1 MTGGG
6 AGSGGGAAGDGGGG
20 TFCRF
25 TVGRV
30 GTAAAH
36 LRYISRESA
45 VLEREKGV
53 LLHHVPEAVWSG
65 SASTY
70 AALRDSLI
78 AYAWGRE
85 AAEGK
90 RGRTHY
96 RLLVSCEHEIATA
109 RLHGLLVAWLEEAVP
124 GARAMGFVHRD
135 TAHAHAHLFVEA
147 RGVDGR
153 QLDFSARAWRQLDEV
168 WNRIYARALGRDEQE
183 HLVRKKET
191 AAYKQARRRQQSREP
206 GQHKPAPDIP
216 ARAAHPLPPAAYRER
231 DRRAAGA
238 LNTDDEQRH
247 EQEQEKHGR
256 DTTRVGGD
264 QRAAAARAAPAHGAK
279 RAPSPAEPAARSFPA
294 SRERVSSISER
305 ADAAAERALSET
317 RRLREDL
324 ARVSGEQQRATA
336 AAEAVPARE
345 ARQSVERQVE
355 RDEGDELEKGR

>member
-1 MTGGG
+1 MTGSGGVGGGG
-6 AGSGGGAAGDGGGG
+6 AGG

-45 VLEREKGV
+45 VLEREHGV
-53 LLHHVPEAVWSG
+53 LLHHVPEALWRG
-65 SASTY
+65 ASTY

-78 AYAWGRE
+78 AYAWARE

-109 RLHGLLVAWLEEAVP
+109 RLHALLVAWLEEAVP

-135 TAHAHAHLFVEA
+135 TAHPHAHLFVEA
-147 RGVDGR
+147 RGVNGR

-168 WNRIYARALGRDEQE
+168 WNRIYARFLGRDEQE

-191 AAYKQARRRQQSREP
+191 AAYKQARRRGQPRQPGQQGQPSRETGQDKP
-206 GQHKPAPDIP
+206 GQDKP

-238 LNTDDEQRH
+238 LNTNEQRN
-247 EQEQEKHGR
+247 EQGQEKHGR

-264 QRAAAARAAPAHGAK
+264 QRAAAARASPAHGAK
-279 RAPSPAEPAARSFPA
+279 RAPSPAEPAARPFPA
-294 SRERVSSISER
+294 SRERVAEIHER

-324 ARVSGEQQRATA
+324 ARVSGEQRA
-336 AAEAVPARE
+336 AAAAVPARE
-345 ARQSVERQVE
+345 ARQVE

>member
-1 MTGGG
+1 MT
-6 AGSGGGAAGDGGGG
+6 GGG

-25 TVGRV
+25 TVGRP

-45 VLEREKGV
+45 VLERAQGV

-78 AYAWGRE
+78 AYAWARE

-96 RLLVSCEHEIATA
+96 RLLVSCEHEVATA
-109 RLHGLLVAWLEEAVP
+109 RLHALLVAWLEEAVP
-124 GARAMGFVHRD
+124 QARAVGFVHRD
-135 TAHAHAHLFVEA
+135 TAHPHAHLFVEA
-147 RGVDGR
+147 RGMNGR
-153 QLDFSARAWRQLDEV
+153 QLDFSARAWRGLDEV
-168 WNRIYARALGRDEQE
+168 WNRLYARHLGRDERE
-183 HLVRKKET
+183 HLVKKEQT
-191 AAYKQARRRQQSREP
+191 RHYKRRAALRPAAPPQET
-206 GQHKPAPDIP
+206 GQERGQETP
-216 ARAAHPLPPAAYRER
+216 ARPPRAARALSPAQYRER
-231 DRRAAGA
+231 DRRVAGA
-238 LNTDDEQRH
+238 GDIAPDTRGHQDE
-247 EQEQEKHGR
+247 R

-264 QRAAAARAAPAHGAK
+264 QRAAAARASPAHGAK
-279 RAPSPAEPAARSFPA
+279 RAPSPAEPAARPIPA
-294 SRERVSSISER
+294 SRERVAAIHER

-324 ARVSGEQQRATA
+324 ARVSGEQRA
-336 AAEAVPARE
+336 AAAAQARE
-345 ARQSVERQVE
+345 ARQIE

>member
-1 MTGGG
+1 MTGG
-6 AGSGGGAAGDGGGG
+6 SGGAVGGGGSEGG

-78 AYAWGRE
+78 AYAWARE
-85 AAEGK
+85 AAQGK

-96 RLLVSCEHEIATA
+96 RLLVSFEQDSGVTTP

-147 RGVDGR
+147 RGMNGR
-153 QLDFSARAWRQLDEV
+153 QLDFSARAWRGLDEV

-191 AAYKQARRRQQSREP
+191 AAYKQQARRRGQPRQPSRET
-206 GQHKPAPDIP
+206 GQDKP

-238 LNTDDEQRH
+238 RAAGALNTKEQG
-247 EQEQEKHGR
+247 QEKHGR

-264 QRAAAARAAPAHGAK
+264 QRAAAARAA
-279 RAPSPAEPAARSFPA
+279 AAA
-294 SRERVSSISER
+294 GRERVPAPGEPAPRPFLRSR
-305 ADAAAERALSET
+305 DAAEGAAERAVSET
-317 RRLREDL
+317 DRLRDAL
-324 ARVSGEQQRATA
+324 ARLGRSDGERTAT
-336 AAEAVPARE
+336 PRE
-345 ARQSVERQVE
+345 EIE
-355 RDEGDELEKGR
+355 RDPADARDERER